1 MIFRKIL
8 KKMADPEFTSKV
20 SMTVSSISL
29 ALAILLILLKSI

>member
-29 ALAILLILLKSI
+29 ALAILLILISEK